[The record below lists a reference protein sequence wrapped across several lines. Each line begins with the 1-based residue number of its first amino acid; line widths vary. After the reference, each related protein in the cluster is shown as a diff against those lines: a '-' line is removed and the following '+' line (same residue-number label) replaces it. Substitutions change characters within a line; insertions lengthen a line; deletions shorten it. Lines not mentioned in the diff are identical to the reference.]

1 MQQSRFVILTGHLK
15 DYPLS
20 DLVGILRHQR
30 KTGRLL
36 IEYPKGPASFY
47 FRDGEL
53 VDAQLDNLNGLQAV
67 CVAVAQPASSFNFNP
82 LINPPKRSIENSM
95 QRVVSELLGCW
106 DEYGLEIGAMTPS
119 RSAAQPALAVQ
130 SAPQPALLAA
140 APSFNISQTSR
151 TDQALV
157 FSSVALEVPQSS
169 YSRPLLA
176 MAAVGLMLLGL
187 SSVIALTGGFGSQSA
202 PAVAPATPIEKAAIA
217 PEKQDTSPSAGA
229 SREEVVEPETSRKE
243 IVAAPVAA
251 PIRKSVARPA
261 ETERTEPATASK
273 QNPAVTTEP
282 KTPLVSESTAKA
294 DSVRVVLRIENGRVA
309 QASIAN
315 HKPGMD
321 AVEALALRIARQ
333 RRYPGKTSG
342 PETVV
347 IKVTPSN

>member
-53 VDAQLDNLNGLQAV
+53 VDAQLDNLSGLQAV

-95 QRVVSELLGCW
+95 QRVVSEILGCW
-106 DEYGLEIGAMTPS
+106 DENGIEIEAMTSGRP
-119 RSAAQPALAVQ
+119 AGQPAFAVQ
-130 SAPQPALLAA
+130 AAPQPALLAA
-140 APSFNISQTSR
+140 APSISFSQTRR

-157 FSSVALEVPQSS
+157 FSSVALEVPKVG

-176 MAAVGLMLLGL
+176 MAAVGLMLLGI
-187 SSVIALTGGFGSQSA
+187 SSVIALTGRFGGGIV
-202 PAVAPATPIEKAAIA
+202 PAGSSSTATEQNGVA
-217 PEKQDTSPSAGA
+217 PEKKDTLQ
-229 SREEVVEPETSRKE
+229 
-243 IVAAPVAA
+243 PVAA
-251 PIRKSVARPA
+251 SQDSAAYPDAFRKESSAAAAVVSNRKTTAPRSGPEKSELAASTNQAAAVAAEKTQPA
-261 ETERTEPATASK
+261 RE
-273 QNPAVTTEP
+273 NPA
-282 KTPLVSESTAKA
+282 KA
-294 DSVRVVLRIENGRVA
+294 EAVKVIVRIENGRVA

-333 RRYPGKTSG
+333 RRYPGKGSG

-347 IKVTPSN
+347 IQVTPSN

>member
-53 VDAQLDNLNGLQAV
+53 VDAQLDNLSGLQAV

-106 DEYGLEIGAMTPS
+106 DEYGLEIEAMTPS

-130 SAPQPALLAA
+130 AAPQPALLAA

-157 FSSVALEVPQSS
+157 FSSVALEVPKSS

-187 SSVIALTGGFGSQSA
+187 SSVIALTGGFGGRSA
-202 PAVAPATPIEKAAIA
+202 PAVVPATPIEQTVIA
-217 PEKQDTSPSAGA
+217 PEKQDTSLPAA
-229 SREEVVEPETSRKE
+229 APQEEVVEPETSRKE
-243 IVAAPVAA
+243 IAAAPVAA
-251 PIRKSVARPA
+251 PNRKTVAPRA
-261 ETERTEPATASK
+261 ETEKTEPATASN

-282 KTPLVSESTAKA
+282 RTQPASENTSKA

>member
-53 VDAQLDNLNGLQAV
+53 VDAQLDNLSGLQAV

-106 DEYGLEIGAMTPS
+106 DENGLEIEAITPL
-119 RSAAQPALAVQ
+119 RSGAQPALAVQ
-130 SAPQPALLAA
+130 AAPQPALLAA

-157 FSSVALEVPQSS
+157 FSSVALEVPKSS
-169 YSRPLLA
+169 YSRPLWA
-176 MAAVGLMLLGL
+176 MAAIGLMMLGL
-187 SSVIALTGGFGSQSA
+187 SSVIALSGGFGGRAAPPASSSAGAEQS
-202 PAVAPATPIEKAAIA
+202 AIA
-217 PEKQDTSPSAGA
+217 PEKNETALLPAVAANDSA
-229 SREEVVEPETSRKE
+229 VLPEISRKA
-243 IVAAPVAA
+243 VGPAVSNRKTTAPTSGSEKA
-251 PIRKSVARPA
+251 
-261 ETERTEPATASK
+261 EPATASD
-273 QNPAVTTEP
+273 QSAAVAAEP
-282 KTPLVSESTAKA
+282 KTQQASETPSK
-294 DSVRVVLRIENGRVA
+294 SEPVKVVLRIENGRVA

-321 AVEALALRIARQ
+321 AVEALALSIARQ
-333 RRYPGKTSG
+333 RRYPGKASG